1 MPQVEHVLEL
11 FGVEDSYLQRR
22 FVQHAELYGRARKR
36 TAELLQRFYGSDQ
49 NAAASLKNT

>member
-11 FGVEDSYLQRR
+11 FGAEDSYLQRR

-49 NAAASLKNT
+49 HAAASNNT